1 MDQPVTRTSVG
12 FKSHDGKTQIKGLV
26 WCPERVKAGGCA
38 TSPVGIVQIVHGMSE
53 HVGRY
58 DDFARFLAAQG
69 YVVCAHD
76 HVGHG
81 KSVSDPKEWG
91 CLPVEGGKDILI
103 DDVHELRKTVAARY
117 ARQTPYFLF
126 GHSMGSFVTRAYLA
140 RHAEGL
146 AGAVLCGTGNQSR
159 ALSKAG
165 NLLARRIAASKGEDT
180 RSDRLD
186 GMGAGAFSK
195 QIENPRTPFDW
206 LSTDPAVVDA
216 YIEDEMCGAMFSAG
230 GYATLTD
237 LTGEVASPSCAAK
250 VPKDLPVLFVSGAED
265 PVGSLRQ
272 GRPGR
277 RRPPPAC
284 RRERRGGEA
293 LRGHAPRDPERA
305 GTRPGV
311 RRRLG
316 LDTEASGLGARN
328 AKAAGRN
335 ACPSQTRK
343 GQARVG
349 RRLGSSS
356 DHMRGGR
363 GKDISMHNQYVIA
376 LDQGTTSSRAMLID
390 AQGRAVSSVQRPF
403 PQIYPHPGW
412 VEHNP
417 QDILSSQ
424 LGALTELLVSNSLT
438 PADIDS
444 IGITNQRETTVVWNR
459 ETGEPVF
466 NAIVWQCRRTAPHHR
481 ESSPPTRTSC
491 APSARRRG
499 SCPTRTSRRAR
510 CKWILD
516 NVPGA
521 REQRGEGRSCAFGTV
536 DSWLVWTLTYGQV
549 HATDATNAE
558 PHHALQHPRAALG
571 SMAARP
577 LRHPRVRCMP
587 EVRPVGRRLRTHR
600 QSRHRAGCAHLRRW
614 PATSRRRCS
623 GSAASTPGE
632 AKNTYGTGCFL
643 LMHTGHEA
651 CRVDSTTWS
660 PPLPHRLRAWP
671 PNTRLRAACSWP
683 GRWCSGCA
691 TSWAWWTTAAETEAV
706 AKSVPDSGRRLRGA
720 GVHRAGRAVLG
731 RGQRAAPSTGSRAA
745 PPGRTWCAPRWSRSR
760 TR

>member
-91 CLPVEGGKDILI
+91 CLPAEGGKDILI

-216 YIEDEMCGAMFSAG
+216 YIADEMCGAMFSAG

-265 PVGSLRQ
+265 PVG
-272 GRPGR
+272 
-277 RRPPPAC
+277 AC
-284 RRERRGGEA
+284 GK
-293 LRGHAPRDPERA
+293 
-305 GTRPGV
+305 GV
-311 RRRLG
+311 Q
-316 LDTEASGLGARN
+316 
-328 AKAAGRN
+328 AA
-335 ACPSQTRK
+335 
-343 GQARVG
+343 
-349 RRLGSSS
+349 
-356 DHMRGGR
+356 
-363 GKDISMHNQYVIA
+363 
-376 LDQGTTSSRAMLID
+376 
-390 AQGRAVSSVQRPF
+390 
-403 PQIYPHPGW
+403 
-412 VEHNP
+412 
-417 QDILSSQ
+417 
-424 LGALTELLVSNSLT
+424 
-438 PADIDS
+438 AD
-444 IGITNQRETTVVWNR
+444 
-459 ETGEPVF
+459 
-466 NAIVWQCRRTAPHHR
+466 
-481 ESSPPTRTSC
+481 
-491 APSARRRG
+491 
-499 SCPTRTSRRAR
+499 
-510 CKWILD
+510 L
-516 NVPGA
+516 
-521 REQRGEGRSCAFGTV
+521 
-536 DSWLVWTLTYGQV
+536 
-549 HATDATNAE
+549 
-558 PHHALQHPRAALG
+558 
-571 SMAARP
+571 
-577 LRHPRVRCMP
+577 LRH
-587 EVRPVGRRLRTHR
+587 
-600 QSRHRAGCAHLRRW
+600 
-614 PATSRRRCS
+614 
-623 GSAASTPGE
+623 
-632 AKNTYGTGCFL
+632 
-643 LMHTGHEA
+643 
-651 CRVDSTTWS
+651 
-660 PPLPHRLRAWP
+660 
-671 PNTRLRAACSWP
+671 
-683 GRWCSGCA
+683 
-691 TSWAWWTTAAETEAV
+691 
-706 AKSVPDSGRRLRGA
+706 A
-720 GVHRAGRAVLG
+720 GVSDVEVKLYEGMRHEILNEPEHAQVYGDVLDWIRKHQG
-731 RGQRAAPSTGSRAA
+731 
-745 PPGRTWCAPRWSRSR
+745 
-760 TR
+760 

>member
-277 RRPPPAC
+277 RRPPAAC

-293 LRGHAPRDPERA
+293 RRGHAPRDPERA

-424 LGALTELLVSNSLT
+424 LGALAEASGFEQPHAGRHRQHRHHEPTRDHGRVGPRDGRAGL
-438 PADIDS
+438 
-444 IGITNQRETTVVWNR
+444 QRHRVAVPPHR
-459 ETGEPVF
+459 
-466 NAIVWQCRRTAPHHR
+466 AHHR
-481 ESSPPTRTSC
+481 R
-491 APSARRRG
+491 ARRRPG
-499 SCPTRTSRRAR
+499 RRAR
-510 CKWILD
+510 HPRED
-516 NVPGA
+516 GA
-521 REQRGEGRSCAFGTV
+521 RARRVLLGEQDQVDPRQRAGGTGAGGEGRAR
-536 DSWLVWTLTYGQV
+536 LRHRGQL
-549 HATDATNAE
+549 ARLD
-558 PHHALQHPRAALG
+558 PHVRAGPRHRRARTRAAPCSTTSTTGRWDPWLLDLFG
-571 SMAARP
+571 IPASLHARGA
-577 LRHPRVRCMP
+577 
-587 EVRPVGRRLRTHR
+587 PVGRRLRHAPPIPAPR
-600 QSRHRAGCAHLRRW
+600 RACPSAAS

-623 GSAASTPGE
+623 GSAASTP
-632 AKNTYGTGCFL
+632 A
-643 LMHTGHEA
+643 
-651 CRVDSTTWS
+651 R
-660 PPLPHRLRAWP
+660 P
-671 PNTRLRAACSWP
+671 
-683 GRWCSGCA
+683 
-691 TSWAWWTTAAETEAV
+691 
-706 AKSVPDSGRRLRGA
+706 
-720 GVHRAGRAVLG
+720 
-731 RGQRAAPSTGSRAA
+731 
-745 PPGRTWCAPRWSRSR
+745 R
-760 TR
+760 TRTAPAASC